1 MSQLF
6 RSISLIAVLLVALP
20 VHADDTPLEFKDA
33 ATQHRYMEMIEEI
46 RCLVCQNQSL
56 ADSHADLAQDL
67 RQEIFNMIGAGK
79 SNEQIIEF
87 LVQRYGDFV
96 LYRPP
101 MQGTTLLLWCLPFV
115 FLVAA
120 VISVI
125 YFIRLRSVGEGP
137 ELSREE
143 RDELDRVLGEK
154 NSGV

>member
-1 MSQLF
+1 MFL
-6 RSISLIAVLLVALP
+6 RLASLTLVLLLSWP
-20 VHADDTPLEFKDA
+20 VCADDTPLEFKDA
-33 ATQHRYMEMIEEI
+33 ATQHRYMVMIEEI

-125 YFIRLRSVGEGP
+125 YFIRLRSVGEGAD
-137 ELSREE
+137 LSREE

>member
-1 MSQLF
+1 
-6 RSISLIAVLLVALP
+6 
-20 VHADDTPLEFKDA
+20 
-33 ATQHRYMEMIEEI
+33 MIEEI

-137 ELSREE
+137 DLSREE